1 MWKLKSHKCQK
12 KNLETCFMTS
22 AREMLL
28 RMTESGIRFRIYNVS
43 NLDAARLQGNEQTR
57 KYTIQ

>member
-22 AREMLL
+22 AWEMLL

>member
-1 MWKLKSHKCQK
+1 
-12 KNLETCFMTS
+12 MTS

>member
-1 MWKLKSHKCQK
+1 
-12 KNLETCFMTS
+12 MTS

-43 NLDAARLQGNEQTR
+43 NLDAAHLQGNEQTR